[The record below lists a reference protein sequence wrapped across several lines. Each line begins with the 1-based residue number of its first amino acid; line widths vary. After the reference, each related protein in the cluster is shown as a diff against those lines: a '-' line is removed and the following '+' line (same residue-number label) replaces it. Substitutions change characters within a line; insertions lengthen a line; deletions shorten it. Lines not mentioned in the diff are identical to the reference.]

1 MAQGGGAGRPEGG
14 SNRSVTAKTIGA
26 LALVVVLG
34 AVLALGASSL
44 SADHEVW
51 GTPTFTA
58 TSTPTATLTAT
69 PTFTPTPTP
78 TLTPTPTQTP
88 TLTPTPSQT
97 PTPTPTATVAT
108 PTPAPPSSHLLLDS
122 PIGPDD
128 GEGRRPG
135 SYFPYGAT
143 RGGRYHLH
151 HGVDLANEAGTP
163 VLAAAAGT
171 VIVAGNDLETVYGAL
186 PDFYGNLV
194 IQELDQRFQDQPIYL
209 VYGHLLEVKV
219 KTGDHLEPGDVL
231 GLVGMTGVAIGPHLH
246 LEVRL
251 GANEYED
258 TRNPLLWLKPEP
270 DQGVIAGLVLD
281 AQGQP
286 VPETPVT
293 FFHADDPSRWWR
305 DTLTYAEIDVKNPGI
320 EFGRDDQLGEN
331 FALGY
336 VPAGEYLVKATI
348 GERDYVRPVTVMPGE
363 IAFVLIAAEE

>member
-1 MAQGGGAGRPEGG
+1 MPRGGEPGRAEGG
-14 SNRSVTAKTIGA
+14 KRGPTAKTIGG

-58 TSTPTATLTAT
+58 TSAPTATLTAI
-69 PTFTPTPTP
+69 PSHTPTPTP
-78 TLTPTPTQTP
+78 THTPTPTSTP
-88 TLTPTPSQT
+88 TMTPTPSQT
-97 PTPTPTATVAT
+97 PPPTATAT
-108 PTPAPPSSHLLLDS
+108 VTTRTPAPPSSHLLLDS
-122 PIGPDD
+122 PIGVEA
-128 GEGRRPG
+128 GEGHRPG

-194 IQELDQRFQDQPIYL
+194 IQELDQRFQDQPVYL
-209 VYGHLLEVKV
+209 VYGHLSEVQV
-219 KTGDHLEPGDVL
+219 EAGDHLETGDVL

-251 GANEYED
+251 GANEYEE
-258 TRNPLLWLKPEP
+258 TRNPTLWLKPEP
-270 DQGVIAGLVLD
+270 GQGVIAGSVLD

-286 VPETPVT
+286 VPEAPVT
-293 FFHADDPSRWWR
+293 FFHADDPNRWWR

-320 EFGRDDQLGEN
+320 QFGRDDELGEN

-336 VPAGEYLVKATI
+336 VPAGEYLVKAKI
-348 GERDYVRPVTVMPGE
+348 GERDYVQPVTVTPGE